1 MTSFED
7 FIRDSENGTNSID
20 GLQLFK
26 DSDDI
31 IVLTPIDFVVYQD
44 PDGATNLTS
53 INGLEFSSLDGNS
66 TFIPLEF
73 FQEFDITLNSNET
86 GYDLDENKCL
96 DNEEFN
102 GFERK
107 CMTGI

>member
-7 FIRDSENGTNSID
+7 FIRDSENGTDLTSID

-31 IVLTPIDFVVYQD
+31 IVLTPIDFVVSQN
-44 PDGATNLTS
+44 PDGVTNLTS
-53 INGLEFSSLDGNS
+53 INGLEFSNLDGNS

-73 FQEFDITLNSNET
+73 IQKFDITLNNNET
-86 GYDLDENKCL
+86 GFALDEN
-96 DNEEFN
+96 
-102 GFERK
+102 
-107 CMTGI
+107 